1 MPDYRGA
8 GKGLRSDWE
17 TQAKYFDPV
26 NAVLGFKLDAAADS
40 ENTKCE
46 FFISEEMDAFKVPW
60 SPSPFFLNFPWGTEY
75 RKRTGKRPIHW
86 IDRALS
92 QVREGSDGA
101 ILCPSSTN
109 SIWWNRATAE
119 AQYVLFPLGRPAYY
133 HESLTGASS
142 PNFDS
147 SWIIYRTN
155 PLAQPQIDALNQ
167 VGMLA
172 EIMKETIENV

>member
-1 MPDYRGA
+1 MTDFRGA
-8 GKGLRSDWE
+8 GSGLRADWE

-26 NAVLGFKLDAAADS
+26 NEVLGFNLDAAANS

-60 SPSPFFLNFPWGTEY
+60 SPDPFFLNFPWGTEY
-75 RKRTGKRPIHW
+75 RKRTGKRPINW

-92 QVREGSDGA
+92 QIREGKEGA

-109 SIWWNRATAE
+109 SIWWNRVTSE
-119 AQYVLFPLGRPAYY
+119 AQYVLFPLGRVAYY

-147 SWIIYRTN
+147 SWIIYRN
-155 PLAQPQIDALNQ
+155 EFLDQGQLDALNK
-167 VGMLA
+167 VGLLVKIIR
-172 EIMKETIENV
+172 EVKD